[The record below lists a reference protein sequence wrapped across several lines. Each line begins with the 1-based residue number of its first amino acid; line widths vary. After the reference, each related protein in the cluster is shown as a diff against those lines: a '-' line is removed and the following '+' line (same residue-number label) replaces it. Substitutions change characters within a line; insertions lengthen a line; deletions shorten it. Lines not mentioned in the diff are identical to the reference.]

1 MNQIVLSGKVPSD
14 DMHDVVVIGAGQAGL
29 ATAYYLKQHGI
40 DPLILEA
47 APEIGSVWR
56 GRYDS
61 LKLFTPSQ
69 YSNLPGLAFPAKPD
83 HYPTKDEVA
92 DYLVSYA
99 QHFGFDVR
107 YDCAVDRLYKEQE
120 HFALRSRCG
129 VFRARIVIIA
139 TGALQDPIIP
149 DFAANLNK
157 SVYQCHSSGY
167 RNIEQLPDGD
177 VLVVGAGN
185 SGAQIAEELAKTGR
199 NVSVSLEQWPRS
211 LPQRLL
217 GKDIFW
223 WLLKAGLISTKPAG
237 ITGST
242 ATTPIPTIGTNLR
255 KLCREGLIKQV
266 PRVAGANHKQISFVD
281 GSNATPDAIIWAT
294 GFRNDFSWIDIEGVT
309 ESGAPLHQRGISPI
323 DGLHF
328 IGLPF
333 LYSKGSAFLGFVA
346 DDARHVATAAACHL
360 DHICDIGRPNLSTVL
375 LARHD
380 HRQHLLDQ
388 ISVEGFRLLK
398 RR

>member
-1 MNQIVLSGKVPSD
+1 MSD
-14 DMHDVVVIGAGQAGL
+14 DVHDVVVIGAGQAGL
-29 ATAYYLKQHGI
+29 ATAYCLKQHGI

-47 APEIGSVWR
+47 AQEIGGVWR

-69 YSNLPGLAFPAKPD
+69 YSNLPGLRFPSKPD

-107 YDCAVDRLYKEQE
+107 HDCPVDRLSKTDNV
-120 HFALRSRCG
+120 FAI
-129 VFRARIVIIA
+129 RAGRQTFHARAVIVA
-139 TGALQDPIIP
+139 TGALQRPAIP
-149 DFAANLNK
+149 DFAAKLPN

-167 RNIEQLPDGD
+167 YNAQQLPGKD

-185 SGAQIAEELAKTGR
+185 SGAQIAEELARAGWK
-199 NVSVSLEQWPRS
+199 VSVSIDQWPRS
-211 LPQRLL
+211 LPQRIL

-223 WLLKAGLISTKPAG
+223 WLLKAGIISTKPAG

-242 ATTPIPTIGTNLR
+242 AKTPIPTIGTNLKR
-255 KLCREGLIKQV
+255 LCNKGLIDCV
-266 PRVAGANHKQISFVD
+266 PRVVGADGGRLLLAD
-281 GSNATPDAIIWAT
+281 GSTLSPGTVIWAT
-294 GFRNDFSWIDIEGVT
+294 GFRNDFSWIDIEGAT
-309 ESGAPLHQRGISPI
+309 DRGIPLHQRGVSPI
-323 DGLHF
+323 AGLHF

-346 DDARHVATAAACHL
+346 DDARHVAGAAAYRL
-360 DHICDIGRPNLSTVL
+360 DSLSQETFPYQL
-375 LARHD
+375 
-380 HRQHLLDQ
+380 
-388 ISVEGFRLLK
+388 
-398 RR
+398 